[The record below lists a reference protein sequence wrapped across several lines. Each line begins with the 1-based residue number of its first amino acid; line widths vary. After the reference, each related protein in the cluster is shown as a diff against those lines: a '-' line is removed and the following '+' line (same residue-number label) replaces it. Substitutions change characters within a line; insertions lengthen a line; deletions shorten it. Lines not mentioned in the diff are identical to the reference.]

1 MRLPV
6 CGWFGD
12 VEVRESNVLADGG
25 FDVLENLL
33 QGAVPLKWHVLL
45 GQSSQRGSLV
55 CKLGDEWSHELD
67 YTEKLL
73 NFCDILWSG
82 DRLDFSA
89 LFWVR
94 VHAISV
100 VNHSKELDLRCLDET
115 FRSVENKSTFLG
127 NFHKVVEI
135 SVMVL
140 VILAVD
146 DDVVGDPDG
155 AWALTEDLIH
165 ALLECIL

>member
-1 MRLPV
+1 M
-6 CGWFGD
+6 
-12 VEVRESNVLADGG
+12 
-25 FDVLENLL
+25 
-33 QGAVPLKWHVLL
+33 
-45 GQSSQRGSLV
+45 V

-67 YTEKLL
+67 YAKKLL

-82 DRLDFSA
+82 YCLDFSA

-94 VHAISV
+94 MHAISV
-100 VNHSKELDLRCLDET
+100 VNHSKGLDLHCLDET

-135 SVMVL
+135 SVMVF

-146 DDVVGDPDG
+146 DDMSV
-155 AWALTEDLIH
+155 
-165 ALLECIL
+165 ILMVPGH

>member
-1 MRLPV
+1 M
-6 CGWFGD
+6 
-12 VEVRESNVLADGG
+12 
-25 FDVLENLL
+25 
-33 QGAVPLKWHVLL
+33 
-45 GQSSQRGSLV
+45 V

-67 YTEKLL
+67 YAKKLL

-82 DRLDFSA
+82 YCLDFSA

-100 VNHSKELDLRCLDET
+100 INHSKGLDLQCLDET
-115 FRSVENKSTFLG
+115 FCSVENKSTFLG
-127 NFHKVVEI
+127 NLHEVVEI
-135 SVMVL
+135 SVMVF

-146 DDVVGDPDG
+146 NDVVGDPDG

>member
-1 MRLPV
+1 M
-6 CGWFGD
+6 
-12 VEVRESNVLADGG
+12 
-25 FDVLENLL
+25 
-33 QGAVPLKWHVLL
+33 
-45 GQSSQRGSLV
+45 V

-67 YTEKLL
+67 YAEKLL

-82 DRLDFSA
+82 DRLDFGA

-100 VNHSKELDLRCLDET
+100 VKKNLICGVLMKHFAALKTSPH
-115 FRSVENKSTFLG
+115 FW
-127 NFHKVVEI
+127 VVEI
-135 SVMVL
+135 SVVVL

-165 ALLECIL
+165 SLLECIL